1 MGCNPSVAVVIR
13 QVANMVKIAHLV
25 GCDDVVLM
33 AVIRQVTNVVR
44 MRMAY
49 QLSKVEFWSKVIKFL
64 RYLEKKM
71 GCWVDETTSNGS
83 VIPSRIEYRWK
94 YVGN

>member
-1 MGCNPSVAVVIR
+1 MNQVGCNPSVAVVIR

-44 MRMAY
+44 KDG
-49 QLSKVEFWSKVIKFL
+49 LPVEQ
-64 RYLEKKM
+64 
-71 GCWVDETTSNGS
+71 G
-83 VIPSRIEYRWK
+83 
-94 YVGN
+94 

>member
-1 MGCNPSVAVVIR
+1 MNQVGCNPSVAVVIR

-44 MRMAY
+44 MRMVY

-71 GCWVDETTSNGS
+71 GCWVVVMD
-83 VIPSRIEYRWK
+83 PL
-94 YVGN
+94 

>member
-1 MGCNPSVAVVIR
+1 MNQVGCNPSVAVVIR

-25 GCDDVVLM
+25 GCDYVVLV
-33 AVIRQVTNVVR
+33 AVIRQVTNVV
-44 MRMAY
+44 RMAY

-83 VIPSRIEYRWK
+83 PL
-94 YVGN
+94 G